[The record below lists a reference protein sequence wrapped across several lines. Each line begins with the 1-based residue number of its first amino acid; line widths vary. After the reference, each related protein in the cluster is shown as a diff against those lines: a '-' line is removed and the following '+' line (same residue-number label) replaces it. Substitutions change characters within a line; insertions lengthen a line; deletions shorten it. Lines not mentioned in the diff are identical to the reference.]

1 MPPSPTERTSEGR
14 LDGAIDGKMLHAHH
28 VRDRV
33 MLSQDITGALFAS
46 WIELR
51 TGRKGCIHMGWLL
64 FPVLFEI
71 GFEGLGQ

>member
-51 TGRKGCIHMGWLL
+51 TDTDNTGGEV
-64 FPVLFEI
+64 FPSYP
-71 GFEGLGQ
+71 